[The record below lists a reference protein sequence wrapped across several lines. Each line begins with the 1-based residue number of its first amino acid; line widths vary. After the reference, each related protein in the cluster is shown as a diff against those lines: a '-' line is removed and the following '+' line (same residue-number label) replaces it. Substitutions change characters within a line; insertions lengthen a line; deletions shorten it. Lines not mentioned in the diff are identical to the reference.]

1 MVSPWRLRIF
11 PNSRQ
16 LLVVAC
22 ILFFFWCMTLYRV
35 SNISPTRQ
43 KESEVLKNEIIGLSE
58 KYVRALSRENNDI
71 VDGPYAGRFT
81 AYDLKKTMAVLLES
95 MLERLSR
102 LEVQV
107 HQVINMSNSS
117 IVNLT
122 RPLLTDQTDDS
133 LHAEGTTE
141 TLGVPELVN
150 NKEKQLDL
158 ILGRT
163 EACTLTEQDKQV
175 YSKCEGKLEWMR
187 QMWQSDA
194 CYASYGVDGS
204 ECSFLMYLS
213 EVEGWC
219 PKRTWKKSIKVPV
232 EDVSKIQYADINDNI
247 EDLMKILVDPNERQG
262 YAWIRMRVR
271 KMWPKWVTAVN
282 RLKTKQDLNK
292 RRRKKILVH
301 LGLLSKQ
308 SGWGF
313 AENQFKGGP
322 LGELVQWSDLI
333 CTLYV
338 LGHQLTITSETY
350 QLEKILSQ
358 LPAANSPCQSRK
370 DLPVHIIYTD
380 IVGLRQFKRYVK
392 GGYGKFSCLLRI
404 VDSFGTEPAY
414 NLRSYAKAHKILTS
428 WGGQDLLPQQLFTMF
443 PHSPDNSFMGF
454 VVEQHLNDSD
464 VKGIKRENWALIY
477 GKNDYMYEGKIDYLE
492 TIKRS
497 LEVHGTVYVDEKA
510 KNRQSFVPSFVINH
524 GLQKPEDFHVLLRK
538 SKVFVGL
545 GFPYEGPAPLEAI
558 ANGAIFINPKF
569 SVPHSSKNTPF
580 FKGKPTARELT
591 SQHPYAELFIGEPFV
606 YTVNINDQKEVMHTM
621 DKILFNKEFK
631 PHMPYEFTEE
641 GMLQRMNSYIEHQ
654 KWCQFQKQEAK
665 WPPES
670 ALSYVMG
677 SEGQSC
683 KDACWDKGLI
693 CEPSHFPQINSAR
706 SLKQA
711 EVECSQEDYVAD
723 IFYPGYDPNTM
734 ECSIQREE
742 LLFSCVGKKNNF
754 RRYCPCRNYIK
765 GQTALCKQC
774 V

>member
-1 MVSPWRLRIF
+1 MVSPWRLRLI

-16 LLVVAC
+16 LLVLAC
-22 ILFFFWCMTLYRV
+22 LLFLFWCMTLYRV
-35 SNISPTRQ
+35 ANINPARQ
-43 KESEVLKNEIIGLSE
+43 KESEVLKNEIISLSE
-58 KYVRALSRENNDI
+58 KYVRALSRENADI

-81 AYDLKKTMAVLLES
+81 AYDLKKTMAVLLEN
-95 MLERLSR
+95 MLERLGR

-107 HQVINMSNSS
+107 HHVMNISNSS
-117 IVNLT
+117 LVNLT
-122 RPLLTDQTDDS
+122 RPLMADQSEDS
-133 LHAEGTTE
+133 LHAE
-141 TLGVPELVN
+141 
-150 NKEKQLDL
+150 DL

-163 EACTLTEQDKQV
+163 ESCTLTEQDKQV
-175 YSKCEGKLEWMR
+175 YTKCEGKLEWMR
-187 QMWQSDA
+187 QMWQSDP

-213 EVEGWC
+213 EVESWC
-219 PKRTWKKSIKVPV
+219 PKRTWKKSVKVPV
-232 EDVSKIQYADINDNI
+232 EDSSKIQYVDINDDI

-262 YAWIRMRVR
+262 YAWIRMRIR
-271 KMWPKWVTAVN
+271 KMWPKWVSAAKK
-282 RLKTKQDLNK
+282 LKSKQYMKK

-308 SGWGF
+308 SGWRF

-380 IVGLRQFKRYVK
+380 IVGLRQFKRYIK

-414 NLRSYAKAHKILTS
+414 NLRAYAKAHKMLTS
-428 WGGQDLLPQQLFTMF
+428 WGGQDLLPQQFFTMF

-464 VKGIKRENWALIY
+464 VKGIKRENWALVY
-477 GKNDYMYEGKIDYLE
+477 GKNDYMYEGKENYLN
-492 TIKRS
+492 TIKKH

-510 KNRQSFVPSFVINH
+510 KDIKSNVPSFVKNH
-524 GLQKPEDFHVLLRK
+524 GLQKPEDFHILLRK

-558 ANGAIFINPKF
+558 ANGAVYINPKF
-569 SVPHSSKNTPF
+569 PTPHSSRNTPF

-591 SQHPYAELFIGEPFV
+591 SQHPYAEMFIGEPYV
-606 YTVNINDQKEVMHTM
+606 YTVDVSNQKEVEKVL
-621 DKILFNKEFK
+621 DKILLERENKKNHFK

-641 GMLQRMNSYIEHQ
+641 GMLQRMNAYIEHQ
-654 KWCQFQKQEAK
+654 NWCHFQKQGAK

-670 ALSYVMG
+670 AITYIMG
-677 SEGQSC
+677 EDGQSC
-683 KDACWDKGLI
+683 KDACWGKGLI
-693 CEPSHFPQINSAR
+693 CDPSHFLQINSAR

-711 EVECSQEDYVAD
+711 QVDCSREDYVTD
-723 IFYPGYDPNTM
+723 IFVPGYDPSTM
-734 ECSIQREE
+734 ECAFQREE
-742 LLFSCVGKKNNF
+742 LLFSCVGKKNSF

-765 GQTALCKQC
+765 GQTALCKEC

>member
-1 MVSPWRLRIF
+1 MVSPWRWRII

-16 LLVVAC
+16 LLVLAC
-22 ILFFFWCMTLYRV
+22 LLFLFWCMTLYRV
-35 SNISPTRQ
+35 SNFSLGKQ
-43 KESEVLKNEIIGLSE
+43 KESEVLKNEIISLSE
-58 KYVRALSRENNDI
+58 KYVRALSRENTDI

-102 LEVQV
+102 LENQV
-107 HQVINMSNSS
+107 HHVMNVSNSS
-117 IVNLT
+117 LANLT
-122 RPLLTDQTDDS
+122 RPLLTEQSEDS
-133 LHAEGTTE
+133 IHAE
-141 TLGVPELVN
+141 
-150 NKEKQLDL
+150 DL
-158 ILGRT
+158 ILGKT
-163 EACTLTEQDKQV
+163 EACMLTEQDKQV
-175 YSKCEGKLEWMR
+175 YTKCEGKLEWMR

-219 PKRTWKKSIKVPV
+219 PKRTWKKNVKVP
-232 EDVSKIQYADINDNI
+232 I
-247 EDLMKILVDPNERQG
+247 EDKSKVQYIDTNDDIEGLMKILVDPNERQG
-262 YAWIRMRVR
+262 YAWIRMRIR
-271 KMWPKWVTAVN
+271 KMWPKWVLAAGN
-282 RLKTKQDLNK
+282 LKEKQKLEK

-350 QLEKILSQ
+350 QLEKILSK
-358 LPAANSPCQSRK
+358 LPAANSPCQSRT

-414 NLRSYAKAHKILTS
+414 NLRMYAKAHKILTS
-428 WGGQDLLPQQLFTMF
+428 WGGQDLLPQQFFTMF

-464 VKGIKRENWALIY
+464 VKGIKRENWALVY
-477 GKNDYMYEGKIDYLE
+477 GKNDYMYEGKDKYLN
-492 TIKRS
+492 TIKKR

-510 KNRQSFVPSFVINH
+510 KTKRSYMPSFVTNH
-524 GLQKPEDFHVLLRK
+524 GLQKPEDFHILLRK
-538 SKVFVGL
+538 SKIFVGL

-558 ANGAIFINPKF
+558 ANGAVYLNPKF
-569 SVPHSSKNTPF
+569 ATPHSSKNIQF

-591 SQHPYAELFIGEPFV
+591 SQHPYAELFIGEPYV
-606 YTVNINDQKEVMHTM
+606 YTVNMHNDTQVLKVL
-621 DKILFNKEFK
+621 DKILQNKEFTS
-631 PHMPYEFTEE
+631 HMPYEFTEE
-641 GMLQRMNSYIEHQ
+641 GMLQRMNAYIEHQ
-654 KWCQFQKQEAK
+654 NWCQFQKQEAK
-665 WPPES
+665 WPPHS
-670 ALSYVMG
+670 AISFVMG
-677 SEGQSC
+677 ADGQSC
-683 KDACWDKGLI
+683 KDACWQQGLI
-693 CEPSHFPQINSAR
+693 CEPSHFLQINSAR
-706 SLKQA
+706 SMKQA
-711 EVECSQEDYVAD
+711 KVDCSREDYVAD
-723 IFYPGYDPNTM
+723 IFYPGYDPHSN
-734 ECSIQREE
+734 ECVFQKEE
-742 LLFSCVGKKNNF
+742 LLFSCVGQKTNF
-754 RRYCPCRNYIK
+754 RRFCPCRNYIK
-765 GQTALCKQC
+765 GQTALCQEC
-774 V
+774 L